1 MTTFLH
7 YTATVRDVFFDGSP
21 GQPVDALT
29 QLLRQSGTTVGRVPL
44 DLVDTAWH
52 ELADATSGFMSMNL
66 TDVVA
71 AGWAKYD
78 PLTKAARSTHDDSDA
93 TELVALV
100 THRIESSQ
108 NPSIVVYLDGT
119 RLATIEME
127 LEIVLTISGLIAAV
141 KQSRLTEVRA
151 GSCAVSGSLSVQGI
165 EVMKRQCKFNLQG
178 AFRLRDGMS
187 LDDASPN
194 NNCEPVFVRM
204 SEVRTASRRRRSD
217 PTGRYES
224 RWWDGSRWARHV
236 AATTGH

>member
-29 QLLRQSGTTVGRVPL
+29 QVLRQSGTTIGRVPL

-52 ELADATSGFMSMNL
+52 ELADVTSGFMSMNL

-71 AGWAKYD
+71 AGWTKYD

-108 NPSIVVYLDGT
+108 NPSIMVYLDGT
-119 RLATIEME
+119 
-127 LEIVLTISGLIAAV
+127 
-141 KQSRLTEVRA
+141 LTEVRA
-151 GSCAVSGSLSVQGI
+151 GNCTVSGSLSVQGI

-187 LDDASPN
+187 LDDASPDN
-194 NNCEPVFVRM
+194 KCQPVVVRM
-204 SEVRTASRRRRSD
+204 SEVRTASRRRHSD
-217 PTGRYES
+217 PTGRCES

-236 AATTGH
+236 AATTGQ